1 MPLFRVEKGKRAVQI
16 KRDNFRNEK
25 ELQSLVEVN
34 LEQIFRVRFVASE
47 FSTGEK
53 YGGRIDTL
61 GIDYDGNPVILEYK
75 WRENQNIINQGLFYL
90 DWLVD
95 HQGDFAVAAQTAL
108 GPKVEVRW
116 DEPRLILLAQSFGK
130 YDYYAVNRIAG
141 NIELWT
147 YRLYE
152 GGLLSVEN
160 VFSPP
165 IASKIDA
172 DRGKPPIEKDY
183 SVERLLQG
191 KGEGVVT
198 LFRRLQ
204 SEILALSSDIEEVP
218 VKWYV
223 SYKRGR
229 NFCECEIQKKKL
241 LLHLDIP
248 HRDLNDPRG
257 IAQDYSR
264 IGHYGTGETQV
275 SVSSGDDL
283 GYVMGLIR
291 QAYDLTL

>member
-1 MPLFRVEKGKRAVQI
+1 LEKGKSAVQI
-16 KRDNFRNEK
+16 RAEDFQAEK
-25 ELQSLVEVN
+25 DLQSVVEAN
-34 LEQIFRVRFVASE
+34 LEQIFRIRFVASE
-47 FSTGEK
+47 FSTGHK
-53 YGGRIDTL
+53 HGGRIDTL
-61 GIDYDGNPVILEYK
+61 GMDQDGNPVIVEYK
-75 WRENQNIINQGLFYL
+75 WLENQNIINQGLFYL

-95 HQGDFAVAAQTAL
+95 HHGDFALAAQKAL
-108 GPKVEVRW
+108 GPNVKVKPG
-116 DEPRLILLAQSFGK
+116 EPRLILLAQSFSK
-130 YDYYAVNRIAG
+130 YDKYAVNRIAG

-152 GGLLSVEN
+152 NGLFSVEN

-165 IASKIDA
+165 IASKIHV
-172 DRGKPPIEKDY
+172 DRGKPPTEKDY
-183 SVERLLQG
+183 SVERLLQE
-191 KGEGVVT
+191 KGEEVVQ

-204 SEILALSSDIEEVP
+204 SEILALSSDTEEVP

-257 IAQDYSR
+257 IAQDYSK

-275 SVSSGDDL
+275 SVSPGDDL